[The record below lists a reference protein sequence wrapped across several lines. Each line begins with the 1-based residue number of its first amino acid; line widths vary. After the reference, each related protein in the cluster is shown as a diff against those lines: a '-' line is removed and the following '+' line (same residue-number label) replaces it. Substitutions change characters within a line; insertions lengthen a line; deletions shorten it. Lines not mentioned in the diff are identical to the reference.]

1 MPHKRLLLATLG
13 VMSNCAVEADAAGL
27 WNYGFNNGIG
37 EYLTGTWDATTGGA
51 LSLSCSDRN
60 ATVMAQ
66 IDGKTPPPR
75 SRLLLTIGTR
85 QGTTPMLLATAAN
98 GGVMMPVGSAALE
111 RLWAALR
118 SGDIVTVAY
127 EDGRKSVL
135 SLVGAAATLP
145 AKPCG

>member
-1 MPHKRLLLATLG
+1 MPIAAAG
-13 VMSNCAVEADAAGL
+13 ADAAGL
-27 WNYGFNNGIG
+27 WNYNFNNGIG
-37 EYLTGTWDATTGGA
+37 EYSTGTWDTTTGGA

-60 ATVMAQ
+60 ATVTAQ

-85 QGTTPMLLATAAN
+85 QGTTPMPLATEAN
-98 GGVMMPVGSAALE
+98 GGVMMPVESAALE

-118 SGDIVTVAY
+118 GGDIVTVAY

-135 SLVGAAATLP
+135 SLAGAAATMP